1 MGKLDT
7 ARRRNAVKTVAITAL
22 AVLYGTLGLYFNA
35 VLGTSVVYTHLAYIP
50 IVLAGIWWGR
60 RSVLVAVVL
69 AAVIVLLRVF
79 GIGIGALWS
88 DMARGLLFVIVALCV
103 GTLSEK
109 VLAGQYALR
118 VSEEKY
124 RSLIEK
130 SLSGIL
136 VYRDDKVL
144 FANPRVSELLGYGPE
159 ELVHRP
165 IWDLIHEEDRE
176 KVRDLLLGRR
186 TGGVS
191 DLHYECRL
199 VRADGTAIWAD
210 IASATVQFDE
220 GPAVLVTAYDITDRK
235 EAEEKRRQLAELAH
249 KQEEQL
255 VHSTRLAELGE
266 MAAAI
271 AHELNQPL
279 TGIRNFARNAYY
291 MVDQS
296 AGTSDEVKTNLR
308 FVSEQ
313 VDRAAKIINQMRELT
328 RRSEK
333 EFAPVSVNGIIK
345 ESVEFLT
352 PQLKLSGVEITL
364 DLAENLPRVMGDRIR
379 LEQVFLNLLTNARQ
393 AMEEAG
399 ERRLK
404 VKTYVD
410 GDTECPVV
418 AEIEDTGK
426 GFAPEDSE
434 KLFAP
439 FFSTK
444 KPGHGTGL
452 GLSISLT
459 IIRDH
464 KGRIEATSAPG
475 KGAKFTVRLP
485 VRQSAETGEAQVYD
499 G

>member
-1 MGKLDT
+1 MSEPKGPN
-7 ARRRNAVKTVAITAL
+7 RRLILQLSVIV
-22 AVLYGTLGLYFNA
+22 VLVLVYGGLGVYFNVA
-35 VLGTSVVYTHLAYIP
+35 LRTGIVYTHLAYIP
-50 IVLAGIWWGR
+50 IMLAGMWWGR
-60 RSVLVAVVL
+60 KSVLVAVVL
-69 AAVIVLLRVF
+69 AGVMLSLRLLGMR
-79 GIGIGALWS
+79 IEELWS
-88 DMARGLLFVIVALCV
+88 DLARGVFFVIVALCV
-103 GTLSEK
+103 GTLSER
-109 VLAGQYALR
+109 VLAGQRALR

-136 VYRDDKVL
+136 VYRDDTVL
-144 FANPRVSELLGYGPE
+144 FANPRVSELLGYRPE
-159 ELVHRP
+159 DVAGKC
-165 IWDLIHEEDRE
+165 IWDLIHERDRQR
-176 KVRDLLLGRR
+176 VRDLVLNREAGAS
-186 TGGVS
+186 S

-199 VRADGTAIWAD
+199 VNADGNVVWAD
-210 IASATVQFDE
+210 VASSPVEFDE
-220 GPAVLVTAYDITDRK
+220 ETAVLVTAYEITDRK
-235 EAEEKRRQLAELAH
+235 EAEEKRRQLAELAR

-255 VHSTRLAELGE
+255 VHSSRLAELGE

-291 MVDQS
+291 MIDQNIGS
-296 AGTSDEVKTNLR
+296 PDEVKGNLR
-308 FVSEQ
+308 LVSEQ
-313 VDRAAKIINQMRELT
+313 VDRASKIINQMRELT

-345 ESVEFLT
+345 ESIEFLT
-352 PQLKLSGVEITL
+352 PQLKLSGVAVTL
-364 DLAENLPRVMGDRIR
+364 DLADGLPDVMGDRIR

-393 AMEEAG
+393 AMEEVA
-399 ERRLK
+399 ERNLK
-404 VKTYVD
+404 VTTYLDDD
-410 GDTECPVV
+410 GECPVV

-434 KLFAP
+434 KLFTP

-464 KGRIEATSAPG
+464 KGNIEAGGEPG
-475 KGAKFTVRLP
+475 RGARFTVRLP
-485 VRQSAETGEAQVYD
+485 VPQVGNGAEI
-499 G
+499 

>member
-1 MGKLDT
+1 MGEFDT
-7 ARRRNAVKTVAITAL
+7 ARRRNALKIVIITAL
-22 AVLYGTLGLYFNA
+22 ALLYGALGLYFNA

-50 IVLAGIWWGR
+50 IVLAGVWWGR
-60 RSVLVAVVL
+60 RSVFVAVIL
-69 AAVIVLLRVF
+69 ATVIVLLRVF
-79 GIGIGALWS
+79 GIGIGELWS
-88 DMARGLLFVIVALCV
+88 DMARGLLFFAVALCV

-109 VLAGQYALR
+109 VTAGQRALR

-136 VYRDDKVL
+136 VYKDDRVV
-144 FANPRVSELLGYGPE
+144 FANPRVSEMLGYDPE
-159 ELVHRP
+159 ELIDKS
-165 IWDLIHEEDRE
+165 IWELIHEEDRE
-176 KVRDLLLGRR
+176 KVKDLLLGRQ
-186 TGGVS
+186 TGEVS
-191 DLHYECRL
+191 DLHYECGL
-199 VRADGTAIWAD
+199 VRADGAVIWAD
-210 IASATVQFDE
+210 IASATVEFDE
-220 GPAVLVTAYDITDRK
+220 DTAVLVTAYDVTDRK

-291 MVDQS
+291 MIDQS
-296 AGTSDEVKTNLR
+296 VGTPDEVKTNLR

-313 VDRAAKIINQMRELT
+313 VDRASKIINQMRELT

-333 EFAPVSVNGIIK
+333 EFAPISVNGIIK
-345 ESVEFLT
+345 ESIEFLT
-352 PQLKLSGVEITL
+352 PQLKLSGVEIAL

-393 AMEEAG
+393 AMEEAE

-410 GDTECPVV
+410 SDIECPVV
-418 AEIEDTGK
+418 VEIEDTGK

-439 FFSTK
+439 FYSTK

-459 IIRDH
+459 IVRDH
-464 KGRIEATSAPG
+464 KGRVEATSAPG
-475 KGAKFTVRLP
+475 RGAKFTVRLP
-485 VRQSAETGEAQVYD
+485 ARPSGEIAETQAND

>member
-1 MGKLDT
+1 MAEFDT
-7 ARRRNAVKTVAITAL
+7 PRRGNALKIVAIAAL
-22 AVLYGTLGLYFNA
+22 AVLYGALGIYFKTI
-35 VLGTSVVYTHLAYIP
+35 LHTSVVYTHLAYIP

-60 RSVLVAVVL
+60 RGVFVAIVL
-69 AAVIVLLRVF
+69 AAVIFVLRVF
-79 GIGIGALWS
+79 GAGIGELWS
-88 DMARGLLFVIVALCV
+88 DIARGLLFVIVALCV

-109 VLAGQYALR
+109 VTAGQRALH

-136 VYRDDKVL
+136 VYRDDRVL
-144 FANPRVSELLGYGPE
+144 FANPRVSELLGYRPDA
-159 ELVHRP
+159 LVDKS
-165 IWDLIHEEDRE
+165 IWDLIHAEDRE
-176 KVRDLLLGRR
+176 EVRDLLLRR
-186 TGGVS
+186 ETGGVA

-199 VRADGTAIWAD
+199 VSADGKVIWAD

-220 GPAVLVTAYDITDRK
+220 EPAVLVTAYDITDRK
-235 EAEEKRRQLAELAH
+235 EAEDKRRQLAELAR

-291 MVDQS
+291 MIDQNV
-296 AGTSDEVKTNLR
+296 GTPDEVKTNLR

-313 VDRAAKIINQMRELT
+313 VDRASKIINQMRELT

-333 EFAPVSVNGIIK
+333 EFAPVSVNGILK

-364 DLAENLPRVMGDRIR
+364 DLADNLPRVMGDRIR

-393 AMEEAG
+393 SMEEAE
-399 ERRLK
+399 ERRLM
-404 VKTYVD
+404 VRTYVD
-410 GDTECPVV
+410 GDLECPVV

-434 KLFAP
+434 KLFTP

-464 KGRIEATSAPG
+464 KGRIEATSTPG

-485 VRQSAETGEAQVYD
+485 VRQSAETGEAQAYD